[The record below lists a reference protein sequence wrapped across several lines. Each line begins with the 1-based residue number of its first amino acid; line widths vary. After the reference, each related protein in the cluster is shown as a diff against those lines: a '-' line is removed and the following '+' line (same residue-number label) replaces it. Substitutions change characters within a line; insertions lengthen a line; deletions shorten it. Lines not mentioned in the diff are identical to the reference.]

1 MMRVSFI
8 SDLHLDLNP
17 KNSKENYHYE
27 LLKVIENE
35 KTDLFVIGGDL
46 TNHYHDKL
54 FLVFS

>member
-27 LLKVIENE
+27 LLK
-35 KTDLFVIGGDL
+35 
-46 TNHYHDKL
+46 
-54 FLVFS
+54 S